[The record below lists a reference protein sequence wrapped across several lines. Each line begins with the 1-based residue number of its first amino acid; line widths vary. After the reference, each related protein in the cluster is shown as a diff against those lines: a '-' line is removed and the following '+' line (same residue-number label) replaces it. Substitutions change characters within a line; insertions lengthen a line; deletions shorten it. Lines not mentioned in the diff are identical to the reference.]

1 MVELTETTWASLA
14 GALGANVQRLL
25 GEVFFEDA
33 SVDYYARLGI
43 PTLILILKDG
53 LEVIGHLALYRRAV
67 GIGDETI
74 EIGMIGGVVVAPAHR
89 GRGHSRTLVQ
99 RAHAYLREQ
108 AIPFSVL
115 FALQSRVYGSSGYKP
130 MRNSTRFLDGDGS
143 WKTLVYRG
151 GMYAE
156 LLDRSWPDQLL
167 DLRGP
172 VV

>member
-1 MVELTETTWASLA
+1 MLELNETTWGSLS
-14 GALGANVQRLL
+14 GAIGANVQRLL
-25 GEVFFEDA
+25 GEAFFEDA
-33 SVDYYARLGI
+33 SVDYYARMGI

-53 LEVIGHLALYRRAV
+53 LEVIGHLALYRREV
-67 GIGDETI
+67 VIGDENI

-89 GRGHSRTLVQ
+89 GQGHSHTLVQ

-108 AIPFSVL
+108 AVPFSAL
-115 FALQSRVYGSSGYKP
+115 FALQPRVFQSSGYKP
-130 MRNSTRFLDGDGS
+130 MQNSTRFLDGDGS

-156 LLDRSWPDQLL
+156 LLDRTWPNQLL

-172 VV
+172 AV

>member
-1 MVELTETTWASLA
+1 MVELVETMWASLA
-14 GALGANVQRLL
+14 GAVGTNVQRLL
-25 GEVFFEDA
+25 GEAFFEDA

-43 PTLILILKDG
+43 PTVILILKDG
-53 LEVIGHLALYRRAV
+53 LDVVGHLALYRREV
-67 GIGDETI
+67 GIGDENV
-74 EIGMIGGVVVAPAHR
+74 EIGMIGGVVVAPAQR

-108 AIPFSVL
+108 AVPFSVL
-115 FALQSRVYGSSGYKP
+115 FALQPRVFQSSGYKP
-130 MRNSTRFLDGDGS
+130 MRNETRFFDGNGS

-156 LLDRSWPDQLL
+156 LLDRPWPDQLI